1 MKRSLYLL
9 SSTAGKTFVRE
20 NLVTVLTSVLRVAV
34 AGFFNREGV
43 GLGQYEALGD
53 SSVCW
58 VTYVV
63 ICIMKLLF
71 S

>member
-1 MKRSLYLL
+1 MCERGSGYC
-9 SSTAGKTFVRE
+9 
-20 NLVTVLTSVLRVAV
+20 TVTSVLRVAV

-53 SSVCW
+53 LSVCW